1 MKNGTMMQYF
11 EWYLPSDGSLWNQ
24 LSEKAP
30 ALAEAGITAV
40 WLPPAYKDA
49 YGTNGVGYA
58 VYDLYDLGEFDQKG
72 SVATKYGTKAEYL
85 AAIHT
90 CQEYGIDVY
99 ADIVLNHKIGA
110 DGTEIINAEECNT
123 GNREQETTGIEQIT
137 AWTIFNFP
145 GRKGRYSDFV
155 WTSKCFDGVDWDDK
169 QKKNSIYLFE
179 GKEWDKD
186 VDSEN
191 GNYDYLMGA
200 DIDFSEPEVIAE
212 LTKWGKWYLDQTQ
225 VDGFR
230 LDALKHIDYD
240 FYRDWIPAMRSYAGR
255 ELFTVGEYWH
265 RECWALE
272 AYLEKTN
279 YALSLFDVPLHFNFH
294 YASYNSEGYDLR
306 KIFDGSLVAAK
317 PQNCLLYTSPS
328 PRDCS

>member
-1 MKNGTMMQYF
+1 MMKNGTMMQYF

-186 VDSEN
+186 VDPEN

-212 LTKWGKWYLDQTQ
+212 LTK
-225 VDGFR
+225 
-230 LDALKHIDYD
+230 
-240 FYRDWIPAMRSYAGR
+240 
-255 ELFTVGEYWH
+255 
-265 RECWALE
+265 
-272 AYLEKTN
+272 
-279 YALSLFDVPLHFNFH
+279 
-294 YASYNSEGYDLR
+294 
-306 KIFDGSLVAAK
+306 
-317 PQNCLLYTSPS
+317 
-328 PRDCS
+328 